1 MRDILRPNIII
12 INVAFY
18 MIMYSIDI
26 YASVAIIKSLLVL
39 LILLTVDL
47 FYCIIILE
55 SLIGILYFRK
65 AVTEN

>member
-26 YASVAIIKSLLVL
+26 YASVAIIKSLL

-65 AVTEN
+65 AVTEK